1 MREAL
6 YYSFDDNLIRCE
18 LCPKGC
24 RLKEGQTGACGVRLA
39 EEGKL
44 FALNYN
50 RCASLG
56 VDPIEKK
63 PLYHFYPGWLILS
76 AGTFGCNLHCSFCQN
91 WTLARGE
98 NQQGTENLTAEG
110 LLQILRER
118 KSEEQ
123 LGVAYTYNE
132 PSVWY
137 EFVLESSR
145 LLYEHNYKNILVSN
159 GMINA
164 KPLAELLPYIHG
176 MNVDVKAFSDSFY
189 LDQCR
194 GTGLDVVKRTV
205 EQAIQ
210 HCHVELT
217 YLVIPSLNDSPAE
230 IENFATWV
238 ASLNRDI
245 PVHFSRYYPQYRLK
259 LPPTP
264 LETLERAWETARQK
278 LSYVYLGNVPD
289 NRHSNTYCPVCAKLL
304 IERRSY
310 GIKKHGLEGKNCC
323 ACGNTIHLT
332 GHIYGEGCE

>member
-6 YYSFDDNLIRCE
+6 YYHTEGPQVCCE
-18 LCPKGC
+18 LCPREC
-24 RLKEGQTGACGVRLA
+24 SLEEGQVGSCGVRRA
-39 EEGKL
+39 EAGKL
-44 FALNYN
+44 LTLNYN
-50 RCASLG
+50 RCTSLA

-91 WTLARGE
+91 WSLVHGE
-98 NQQGTENLTAEG
+98 NRSTEILSAAG
-110 LLQILRER
+110 LLQILQSREPG
-118 KSEEQ
+118 EQ

-145 LLYEHNYKNILVSN
+145 LLHEHGYKNVLVSN

-176 MNVDVKAFSDSFY
+176 MNIDVKAFSDTFY
-189 LDQCR
+189 RHQC
-194 GTGLDVVKRTV
+194 GGMGLEVVRQTV
-205 EQAIQ
+205 EQAVQ

-217 YLVIPSLNDSPAE
+217 YLIIPSLNDSATE
-230 IENFATWV
+230 IEEFVTWV
-238 ASLNRDI
+238 ASLDQNI
-245 PVHFSRYYPQYRLK
+245 PVHFSRYYPQHRLH

-289 NRHSNTYCPVCAKLL
+289 NRHSNTYCPVCDQLL
-304 IERRSY
+304 IERRGY
-310 GIKKHGLEGKNCC
+310 GIRKCDLMGKNCR

-332 GHIYGEGCE
+332 GHIYGGECE